1 MIVIYEKSDL
11 VDGAMDSAEF
21 QPPTWASVNSDLRSA
36 EAYADTV
43 YIARQDGRFQMTK
56 ARNAPIDP
64 YPVRIIVT
72 RTIQDELTP

>member
-11 VDGAMDSAEF
+11 INGAVDSAEF
-21 QPPTWASVNSDLRSA
+21 QPPTWANINSDLRGA
-36 EAYADTV
+36 EAYANTV

-56 ARNAPIDP
+56 AVNAPIDP

-72 RTIQDELTP
+72 RAIQDEL